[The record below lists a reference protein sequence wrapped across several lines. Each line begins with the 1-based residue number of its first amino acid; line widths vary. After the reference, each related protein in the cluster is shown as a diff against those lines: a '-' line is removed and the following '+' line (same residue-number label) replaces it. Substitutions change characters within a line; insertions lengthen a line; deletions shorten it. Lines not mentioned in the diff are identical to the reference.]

1 MDRYDEDAPKHGRST
16 DDDRPAREGD
26 VLGLGGAAVPK
37 APGDPSTEYDD
48 ESVAR
53 RRRRASG
60 ADEAEPATTEMPQS
74 SGATGIDMGAGG
86 SGTDIE

>member
-1 MDRYDEDAPKHGRST
+1 MDRYDDDDARHVRST
-16 DDDRPAREGD
+16 DDEKAKRAGD

-37 APGDPSTEYDD
+37 SPGDPTTEFDE
-48 ESVAR
+48 ESVAH

-60 ADEAEPATTEMPQS
+60 ADEPEATPGPERS